1 MKTIKIIFAALSLF
15 LIVAGCDEVGP
26 GESAMRVRM
35 TDAPGPFDKVNVEVR
50 DVQVHVTN
58 RKDTRGAWMSLPTN
72 AGIYDLLTLQNN
84 VSVLLTD
91 DKKIPAAHI
100 DQMRLILGSK
110 NSVMMGDVVYPLKT
124 PSAMQT
130 GLKFKVDADFADNR
144 AYEILI
150 DFDANESIV
159 IEGNN
164 SFLLKPVIK
173 VKSIREI

>member
-1 MKTIKIIFAALSLF
+1 
-15 LIVAGCDEVGP
+15 
-26 GESAMRVRM
+26 
-35 TDAPGPFDKVNVEVR
+35 
-50 DVQVHVTN
+50 
-58 RKDTRGAWMSLPTN
+58 MSLPTN